1 MFVRLETFQSFPRPV
16 SALSQEHLATFSVR
30 DILTGVLFPLLVRA
44 LHEKEI
50 ASLQFLRE
58 GCVRVTVRSEAYR
71 EDLLSSEFRFED
83 TVVPVTPAD
92 CVAKSVYV
100 RDLLFEVSDKSV
112 AISGSLRMFVYFSE
126 SMCFFQTTSP
136 YIYSRTHQT
145 TVMCILF
152 QKSAA
157 GLKLRKTYDNRG
169 AATSPGK
176 MAPPRR
182 S

>member
-1 MFVRLETFQSFPRPV
+1 MAQGIGL
-16 SALSQEHLATFSVR
+16 
-30 DILTGVLFPLLVRA
+30 VLQWR
-44 LHEKEI
+44 
-50 ASLQFLRE
+50 
-58 GCVRVTVRSEAYR
+58 
-71 EDLLSSEFRFED
+71 
-83 TVVPVTPAD
+83 
-92 CVAKSVYV
+92 
-100 RDLLFEVSDKSV
+100 SV
-112 AISGSLRMFVYFSE
+112 AISGSLRMFVYFSA

-136 YIYSRTHQT
+136 YIYSQTLHQT

-157 GLKLRKTYDNRG
+157 GLKLWEIYDNRG